1 MTGITTRCAG
11 CGQARD
17 PLPIGSR
24 TPEGACPTCGA
35 PLDGAALA
43 EFANRLAQFGLG
55 ATRQPLL
62 SRVPELPD
70 AK

>member
-1 MTGITTRCAG
+1 MKGTSRQCAG
-11 CGQARD
+11 CGQARE

-24 TPEGACPTCGA
+24 APDGACPTCGA
-35 PLDGAALA
+35 SLDGAALA
-43 EFANRLAQFGLG
+43 EFASRLAQFGLG
-55 ATRQPLL
+55 ATRQPLM